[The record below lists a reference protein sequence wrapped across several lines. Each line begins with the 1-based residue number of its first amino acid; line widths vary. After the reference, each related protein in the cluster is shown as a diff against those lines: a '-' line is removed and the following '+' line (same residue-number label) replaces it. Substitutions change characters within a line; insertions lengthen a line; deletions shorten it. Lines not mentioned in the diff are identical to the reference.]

1 MNRLDPPSRF
11 TKDVNIWIDE
21 AIWGH
26 RFYNDQTPW
35 LVLLE
40 FLSIF
45 VSRQTTGH
53 ALNENNQTGS
63 HEQFS
68 YSIPRLIPLRELIFN
83 NPHLQHIESVGRSD
97 TEMWNSWLKQFND
110 DYILVFL
117 KRGSYRFP
125 GLHA

>member
-68 YSIPRLIPLRELIFN
+68 YSIPLVLD
-83 NPHLQHIESVGRSD
+83 SV
-97 TEMWNSWLKQFND
+97 
-110 DYILVFL
+110 
-117 KRGSYRFP
+117 
-125 GLHA
+125 